1 MRGPGGSFI
10 ASTLTEVLA
19 DILTRV
25 SQPTAS
31 TPRLVRSDQLPEHTG
46 ELGLG
51 GKGGKLAE
59 LSRDGFPVPPWVC
72 LTTATYDA
80 ADGGDLSAADQDALL
95 KAFDSLFA
103 EGVRVAV
110 RSSAMGE
117 DGAQDSF
124 AGQLDTY
131 LHVTRESVAE
141 RVRDCF
147 ASASSPGVTLY
158 RKVRGLDGAPPRT
171 AVVVQL
177 MVDSTV
183 AGVLF
188 TANPAS
194 GDRAEAVVTAGLGL
208 GEGIVADLVE
218 TDTYRLTLADGSIRE
233 RQIGEKRSRIAF
245 DVESGQG
252 TLTEAV
258 LADIGDA
265 PCLSDDQ
272 LAALCDLGRR
282 LQERFGEP
290 QDIEFA
296 FDAAGTLHLL
306 QARPITTLE
315 SELIFDNSNIVESYP
330 GLCSPLTYSFA
341 RRCYEEIFRESSR
354 LFGVSPD
361 VLRRKHSVHANLLA
375 LVSGRIYYNILNWY
389 ELFLFVPGFEGLLPA
404 WERALGLPP
413 RFVQQR
419 EPGKFGDK
427 AWAVWRALRRFQT
440 LSKDVE
446 TFQDDFN
453 ALLAEFRERDLTRLD
468 PQELYALFEE
478 LCLRFL
484 RPYAVSLGNDMY
496 AQQFY
501 DQLGKVIEKWDL
513 ADDPSSLRN
522 NLLCGESGM
531 DSVEP
536 IRSILALVG
545 QIRKDDTLRALF
557 DSNADALDVWA
568 AIHEREEFVSF
579 RGALST
585 HLDAYGDR
593 TLHEL
598 KLETPSA
605 REDPGFVVT
614 MLRNYLRGGQNTAA
628 MEEREHSIRSEAE
641 AQLAK
646 GLAGRPVRKRL
657 FAWLLKNTRLTVTY
671 RENLRLSRSR
681 SAGMAKKI
689 FRTLGERFAAKG
701 ILADPKDVFWLTVD
715 EVEAQIRG
723 HAVSRDLRSLVA
735 LRAAEYEAFATA
747 PAPPS
752 RVVTQGLVYTNL
764 LTRPRNERFA
774 SGDLVGVGCS
784 PGVVRARAK
793 VITDPRSDL
802 RIDGEILVSPMTD
815 PGWVFLMV
823 AAGGLVV
830 ERGSLLS
837 HTAIIGRELGIPT
850 VVGVANATRRI
861 KDGDLIEL
869 DGQAGTV
876 RIVEEGED

>member
-1 MRGPGGSFI
+1 MSQRT
-10 ASTLTEVLA
+10 ANTE
-19 DILTRV
+19 
-25 SQPTAS
+25 
-31 TPRLVRSDQLPEHTG
+31 RLVRSDELPKETDG
-46 ELGLG
+46 LGLG
-51 GKGGKLAE
+51 GKGGKLAQ
-59 LSRDGFPVPPWVC
+59 LCQDGFPVPPWLC
-72 LTTATYDA
+72 LTTSAYDA
-80 ADGGDLSAADQDALL
+80 AGGEDLSPADQTALL
-95 KAFDSLFA
+95 DAFDSLFA
-103 EGVRVAV
+103 KDVRVAV
-110 RSSAMGE
+110 RSSATGE

-131 LHVTRESVAE
+131 LHVTRNSVCE

-147 ASASSPGVTLY
+147 ASSSSPGVTLY
-158 RKVRGLDGAPPRT
+158 RKVRGLEGAAPRT

-177 MVDSTV
+177 MVDSQV

-218 TDTYRLTLADGSIRE
+218 TDTYRLTLADGEVRE

-245 DVESGQG
+245 DAETGQG
-252 TLTEAV
+252 TVNEEV
-258 LADIGDA
+258 SPEVGDA
-265 PCLSDDQ
+265 PCLSDAQ
-272 LAALCDLGRR
+272 LRDLCELGRR
-282 LQERFGEP
+282 LQDRFGEP

-330 GLCSPLTYSFA
+330 GLCCPLTYSFA

-354 LFGVSPD
+354 LFGVPPE
-361 VLRRKHSVHANLLA
+361 VLRRRHAVHANLLA

-419 EPGKFGDK
+419 EKGKLSAK
-427 AWAVWRALRRFQT
+427 AWAIWRALRRFQT
-440 LSKDVE
+440 LTHDVQ
-446 TFQDDFN
+446 TFQEDFN
-453 ALLAEFRERDLTRLD
+453 ALLSEFRARDLARLD
-468 PQELYALFEE
+468 PQELFALYEE
-478 LCLRFL
+478 LLRRFL
-484 RPYAVSLGNDMY
+484 RPYAVSLANDMY

-501 DQLGKVIEKWDL
+501 DQLGKLIETWNIAED
-513 ADDPSSLRN
+513 ASALRN
-522 NLLCGESGM
+522 NLLCALSGM

-536 IRSILALVG
+536 VRSILRLVEK
-545 QIRKDDTLRALF
+545 IRETEGLRTLFEADTESIEVWNAVHERADF
-557 DSNADALDVWA
+557 EGFRDAL
-568 AIHEREEFVSF
+568 SK
-579 RGALST
+579 

-605 REDPGFVVT
+605 RDDPGFVVT
-614 MLRNYLRGGQNTAA
+614 MLRNYLRGGQTVKA
-628 MEEREHSIRSEAE
+628 MEAREDSIRSEAE

-646 GLAGRPVRKRL
+646 GLAGRPLRKRL

-689 FRTLGERFAAKG
+689 FLTLGERFAAKG
-701 ILADPKDVFWLTVD
+701 ILADPKDVFWLTVE

-735 LRAAEYEAFATA
+735 LRAAEYDSFAAA
-747 PAPPS
+747 PPPPS

-764 LTRPRNERFA
+764 MTRPRSERFA

-784 PGVVRARAK
+784 PGVVRGRAK

-850 VVGVANATRRI
+850 VVGVADATRRI
-861 KDGDLIEL
+861 KDGDLIEM

-876 RIVEEGED
+876 RIINEGETS